1 MLWRPRTLPKPLS
14 KSLATPTSAP
24 APAPAS
30 AAVGAARPPVAV
42 VIPARNEAHIIGGL
56 LDGLGAQRRAGDQIV
71 VVDDHSTDGT
81 AQVAKEHG
89 AVVIDAPDLPAG
101 WAGKP
106 HACHVGAVATTAP
119 VLVFVDADVTP
130 GAALLDAVAFA
141 LAQSPDALV
150 SVQPWHRPGSGVRH
164 GFEQFSVVFNV
175 VALMGS
181 GAFSALG
188 ARRAGRVAFGPV
200 LACGRDR
207 YVAVGGH
214 AADDVR
220 AAILEDIALA
230 RKFGQRELFV
240 GSAADTSFRMYPGGR
255 RAVIEG
261 WTKGIAI
268 GADAAPWWSTAATAA
283 WGRVAGR
290 WMAGVV
296 LVRRGDRRAVGRAGP
311 SRRTIRAVGR
321 GAASTGHAA
330 VRGRGGAQ
338 PACTSAGPRGHMA
351 RSPAA
356 TRSGHQL
363 TPSHTTSGV
372 RRRTNQA
379 IDESGSG
386 GPSGR
391 CPVGRSSG

>member
-1 MLWRPRTLPKPLS
+1 MIAAPFQQWVERPATWSIVLFAAGWAAGWFMLWRPRTLPKPLS

-240 GSAADTSFRMYPGGR
+240 GSAAGTSFRMYPGGR

-283 WGRVAGR
+283 WVASLAGGWLVSCWFAVATAVQLAVLARRAGR
-290 WMAGVV
+290 FAPWVVVLHPLATLLFVGVV
-296 LVRRGDRRAVGRAGP
+296 VRSLLARRLGREVTWRDRRLRP
-311 SRRTIRAVGR
+311 DQD
-321 GAASTGHAA
+321 TG
-330 VRGRGGAQ
+330 
-338 PACTSAGPRGHMA
+338 
-351 RSPAA
+351 
-356 TRSGHQL
+356 
-363 TPSHTTSGV
+363 
-372 RRRTNQA
+372 
-379 IDESGSG
+379 
-386 GPSGR
+386 
-391 CPVGRSSG
+391 